1 MKANT
6 DRTLQERAWRMLRAT
21 GGCRCKGIGAM
32 ILNTKGLAADDEMIF
47 SCICKEAD
55 VRARWAEAIAIGDT
69 IPDVAHLT
77 NAHFGGPA
85 YAAALD
91 AFSALIASREI
102 QTPRGTRYG
111 ALLWGVPG
119 VGKSSLAALVR
130 AELAKGLDTLWIAYS
145 PFIRKV
151 QDTYSPDA
159 EHSADDVIGQAS
171 SVSVLVIDD
180 LGRPTL
186 KGPETNNR
194 IEIMEAVI
202 DARWLAHR
210 ITIVTTNLTLP
221 RLEEQFGSR
230 LYSRLLGL
238 CHAVEVVGIDHR
250 IGVA

>member
-1 MKANT
+1 M
-6 DRTLQERAWRMLRAT
+6 
-21 GGCRCKGIGAM
+21 G
-32 ILNTKGLAADDEMIF
+32 
-47 SCICKEAD
+47 
-55 VRARWAEAIAIGDT
+55 
-69 IPDVAHLT
+69 HLT

-91 AFSALIASREI
+91 AFSALIANREMDTR
-102 QTPRGTRYG
+102 QGKRYG
-111 ALLWGVPG
+111 ALLYGVPG

-130 AELAKGLDTLWIAYS
+130 AELAKGLDALWIAYS

-151 QDTYSPDA
+151 QDTYNPDA

-171 SVSVLVIDD
+171 NVSVLVIDD

-202 DARWLAHR
+202 DARWLAKR
-210 ITIVTTNLTLP
+210 ITIVTTNLSLP
-221 RLEEQFGSR
+221 RLEEQFGTR

-238 CHAVEVVGIDHR
+238 CQPIEIVGMDHR
-250 IGVA
+250 IGVVA